1 MAGWQRSL
9 SAVGLVKVAADRAVT
24 RNGND
29 LLLLAE
35 APPRPKAAAG
45 QTFAFV
51 IGSED
56 EFAAETAS
64 SLATLLV
71 AGGVHVSIILDSEA
85 SLRELERETPDTVVY
100 LAGAFNRGGEAA
112 ERLRERCLGLKRCVE
127 HLGTRQTRLWVVC
140 PGATRDRGG
149 PACSVEAGVWAFT
162 RTLANEV
169 ASLDVR
175 RIDLSPSISSKRA
188 AERLRDLILSGTHET
203 EIVVDDAATRV
214 VRFAQ
219 GARPVRRSGA
229 AAPAARLERSTTGG
243 LNEMHWGPAER
254 AARVPA
260 RSRSRSRPPAST
272 SATCSGP
279 CRCCPRRSWRTASP
293 ARGSAS
299 NAPAASRRSVR
310 A

>member
-1 MAGWQRSL
+1 MVFGLDAGWFEVAGNPPVGRLDDVAGWQRSL

-100 LAGAFNRGGEAA
+100 LAGAFNRGGEVDAA
-112 ERLRERCLGLKRCVE
+112 ARALPRAQALRRASRHPPDPALGRLPRRHPRPRRAGLQRRGRGVGL
-127 HLGTRQTRLWVVC
+127 HPHPRQ
-140 PGATRDRGG
+140 RGG
-149 PACSVEAGVWAFT
+149 
-162 RTLANEV
+162 L
-169 ASLDVR
+169 
-175 RIDLSPSISSKRA
+175 
-188 AERLRDLILSGTHET
+188 
-203 EIVVDDAATRV
+203 
-214 VRFAQ
+214 
-219 GARPVRRSGA
+219 
-229 AAPAARLERSTTGG
+229 
-243 LNEMHWGPAER
+243 
-254 AARVPA
+254 
-260 RSRSRSRPPAST
+260 
-272 SATCSGP
+272 
-279 CRCCPRRSWRTASP
+279 PRR
-293 ARGSAS
+293 
-299 NAPAASRRSVR
+299 APHRPLAVDLL
-310 A
+310 